1 MRILDFHPTDCKN
14 CYKCVR
20 NCSVKAI
27 KMIDDQ
33 AQIVEEKCIACGTCF
48 LVCPQNARNIHSDL
62 ENVIDAFKQ
71 GRKII
76 ISIAPSYLGV
86 YSEPYKLISVL
97 KHLGASLVEET
108 AIGAVKVTELYK
120 EYIEDTNSNSLIT
133 TCCPTVNMLVQ
144 TYYPELIKY
153 LIPLDSPMI
162 AHCKMIRK
170 RHGDDAY
177 ILFLGP
183 CISKKCEAYGYQIS
197 GVIDG
202 VVSFEELDK
211 LLESKGIDISSFP
224 ETRPDLEGSYTGK
237 KYPLENGILSGMK
250 ETISSNK
257 FTPLSISGIDNL
269 RGAFEALSNNDLSNV
284 LIEANSCVGGCLG
297 GPAIPKK
304 GKNLYVRK
312 TNTRTKIRP
321 SKNIEY
327 KNYSEQEKELN
338 YSRNFRNKE
347 YKLPVYS
354 EEEIR
359 SVLEKSGKHTNSDE
373 LNCGAC
379 GYDTCRDKAISVLE
393 GLSHPQMC
401 MPYMRSEAEKISN
414 IYFEYSPSIIVI
426 VDLDLNI
433 LDLNPVGERTF
444 NAKINNIRN
453 KNLSAIMPVDDFK
466 SVINSDE
473 KTMGKKLSLDKY
485 GIVVYQRIIYLP
497 KNKILFGILN
507 DITADEMKKEQI
519 INFKLNTLETADKV
533 IEKQMRVAQEI
544 AGLLGE
550 TTAETKTALLKL
562 KKVVLEESENNG

>member
-1 MRILDFHPTDCKN
+1 MKILDFYPANCKN

-48 LVCPQNARNIHSDL
+48 LVCPQNARNIHNDI
-62 ENVIDAFKQ
+62 ENVLDAINEGQ
-71 GRKII
+71 KII

-86 YSEPYKLISVL
+86 YEEPYKLISVL
-97 KHLGASLVEET
+97 KYLGASIVEET
-108 AIGAVKVTELYK
+108 SIGASMVTELYK
-120 EYIEDTNSNSLIT
+120 EYIANTNKKNAIT
-133 TCCPTVNMLVQ
+133 TCCPTVNMMIQ
-144 TYYPELIKY
+144 TYYPNLIKY

-170 RHGDDAY
+170 RHGNEAF
-177 ILFLGP
+177 IVFLGP
-183 CISKKCEAYGYQIS
+183 CISKKCEAYGYQLS
-197 GVIDG
+197 GIIDG
-202 VVSFEELDK
+202 VISFEELDK
-211 LLESKGIDISSFP
+211 LLESKNIDISAFE
-224 ETRPDLEGSYTGK
+224 ETYPDLEGNYTGK

-250 ETISSNK
+250 NVISESS

-269 RGAFEALSNNDLSNV
+269 RGAFDAMTDDDLLNV
-284 LIEANSCVGGCLG
+284 IIEANSCVGGCLG
-297 GPAIPKK
+297 GPAVPRKS
-304 GKNLYVRK
+304 KNVFVRK
-312 TNTRTKIRP
+312 TKTKSRIHP
-321 SKNIEY
+321 LINKKYENYNDKEKN
-327 KNYSEQEKELN
+327 LN
-338 YSRNFRNKE
+338 YIRNFRNKQ
-347 YKLPVYS
+347 YKHAIYS
-354 EEEIR
+354 DEEIIN
-359 SVLEKSGKHTNSDE
+359 VLEQTGKHSKADE

-401 MPYMRSEAEKISN
+401 MPYMRNEAEKISN

-433 LDLNPVGERTF
+433 LDLNPVGEKIFKT
-444 NAKINNIRN
+444 KINKIRN
-453 KNLSAIMPVDDFK
+453 KPLSNIMPVDDFK
-466 SVINSDE
+466 TVISTGENLVGRKIILE
-473 KTMGKKLSLDKY
+473 NYNM
-485 GIVVYQRIIYLP
+485 VVFERIIYLP

-507 DITADEMKKEQI
+507 DITVEEMKKEQI

-550 TTAETKTALLKL
+550 TTAETKAALLKL
-562 KKVVLEESENNG
+562 KKVVLEESEE